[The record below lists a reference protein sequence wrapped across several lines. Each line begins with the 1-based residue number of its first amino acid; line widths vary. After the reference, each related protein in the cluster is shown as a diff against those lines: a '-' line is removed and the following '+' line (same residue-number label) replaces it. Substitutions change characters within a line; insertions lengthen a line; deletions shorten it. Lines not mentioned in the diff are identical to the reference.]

1 MTKAQGKTFRTT
13 LENINTDL
21 QEANKAPI
29 AAEATSDEFDRI
41 QQAAEREFVMGG
53 LERNF
58 TRMREVTAALR
69 RLDNGTFGICA
80 SCEEEISSKRLAAV
94 PWVPFCLVCQEA
106 ADREATAPSLEADES
121 LLVAA

>member
-80 SCEEEISSKRLAAV
+80 RAIQKRQSRCARFQYTTALNES
-94 PWVPFCLVCQEA
+94 WGGRGWCLL
-106 ADREATAPSLEADES
+106 SLTEFVF
-121 LLVAA
+121 LTL